1 MIRAVM
7 LHAPDDGSNAPRAE
21 IVTLAEADLA
31 AGEVT
36 VRVAYSTLN
45 YKDALALTGRAPVVR
60 SYPMVPG
67 IDFAGEVQAS
77 DHPDFA
83 PGDQVIANGWGMG
96 ESVWGGYAQRV
107 RVPARFLLPRPAAL
121 TARQAM
127 CIGTAGYTAMLCML
141 ALEREGVTPDQGE
154 ILVTGANGGVGNYA
168 IAILA
173 QRGFT
178 VCAATGRPEHAET
191 LKQLGATSVIAR
203 DTLSAP
209 GKPLAK
215 ERWAGAID
223 AVGSHTLANVCASI
237 KSEGTVAACGMAQGL
252 DFPGSVAPFI
262 LRGVRLIG
270 INSVYAPQALRRQ
283 AWQALAALPA
293 TCHDQIA
300 EEIRLDEVMAAA
312 PRLLAGQ
319 IRGRVVVNV
328 NA

>member
-1 MIRAVM
+1 MTRAIM
-7 LHAPDDGSNAPRAE
+7 LHAPDEGSKTPRAE
-21 IVTLAEADLA
+21 IVTLLDHELA

-36 VRVAYSTLN
+36 VRVAYSTMN
-45 YKDALALTGRAPVVR
+45 YKDALALTGKAPVVR
-60 SYPMVPG
+60 SYPMLPG
-67 IDFAGEVQAS
+67 IDFAGEVEAS
-77 DHPDFA
+77 QHPDFK
-83 PGDQVIANGWGMG
+83 PGDRVVANGWGMG
-96 ESVWGGYAQRV
+96 ETCWGGYAQRV
-107 RVPARFLLPRPAAL
+107 RVPAHFLLPLPDTL

-141 ALEREGVTPDQGE
+141 ALDREGVTADQGE
-154 ILVTGANGGVGNYA
+154 VLVTGANGGVGSYA

-178 VCAATGRPEHAET
+178 VCAATGRPEYGDA
-191 LKQLGATSVIAR
+191 LKQLGAATIIAR
-203 DTLSAP
+203 DTLSVP

-223 AVGSHTLANVCASI
+223 SVGSHTLANVCASI

-270 INSVYAPQALRRQ
+270 INSVYASQDLRRQ
-283 AWQALAALPA
+283 AWQALAELPTA
-293 TCHDQIA
+293 CHEQIA
-300 EEIRLDEVMAAA
+300 QEIRLDEVINTATK
-312 PRLLAGQ
+312 LIAGQ

>member
-1 MIRAVM
+1 MTRAIM
-7 LHAPDDGSNAPRAE
+7 LHAPEEGAKTPRVD
-21 IVTLAEADLA
+21 IVTLADADLA
-31 AGEVT
+31 TGEVT
-36 VRVAYSTLN
+36 VRVAYSTMN
-45 YKDALALTGRAPVVR
+45 YKDALALTGCAPVVR

-67 IDFAGEVQAS
+67 IDFAGEVEAS
-77 DHPDFA
+77 EHPDFK
-83 PGDQVIANGWGMG
+83 PGDQVVANGWGMG
-96 ESVWGGYAQRV
+96 ENVWGGYAQRV
-107 RVPARFLLPRPAAL
+107 RVPASFLLPLPDAL

-154 ILVTGANGGVGNYA
+154 ILVTGANGGVGSYA

-173 QRGFT
+173 QRGYT
-178 VCAATGRPEHAET
+178 VCAATGRPEYADT
-191 LKQLGATSVIAR
+191 LKQLGASSVIAR
-203 DTLSAP
+203 DTLSTP

-223 AVGSHTLANVCASI
+223 SVGSHTLANVCASI

-270 INSVYAPQALRRQ
+270 VNSVYAPQSLRAQ
-283 AWQALAALPA
+283 AWQALAELPA
-293 TCHDQIA
+293 ACHEQIA
-300 EEIRLDEVMAAA
+300 EEIRLDEVIATA
-312 PRLLAGQ
+312 PRLIAGQ